1 MLSVKDFVEKYSL
14 YTDEELFEVN
24 STIDGYSDEAKEA
37 LDIVINNRGGI
48 ERIEGKISG
57 NKIILNEINRIKAET
72 RSLSS
77 KETNIDLIKTLVI
90 SSILPKEKVS
100 EVIDE
105 QYASFEAHVKDTAI
119 DSKIVVK
126 AAIGTLVASILGA
139 IYMGVILATSNPRMP
154 IFFIIGLLLLCYAI
168 ISLITRKSK
177 ANNVVFLATA
187 VSFILSI
194 ILGYLIAGFY

>member
-1 MLSVKDFVEKYSL
+1 MLSVKDFVEKYTL

-24 STIDGYSDEAKEA
+24 STIHGYSDEAKEA
-37 LDIVINNRGGI
+37 LEIVINNRGGI
-48 ERIEGKISG
+48 GRIEGKISA
-57 NKIILNEINRIKAET
+57 NKIISDEINRIKAET

-100 EVIDE
+100 EIIDE

-119 DSKIVVK
+119 DSKIIVK

-177 ANNVVFLATA
+177 ANNVVFLATT